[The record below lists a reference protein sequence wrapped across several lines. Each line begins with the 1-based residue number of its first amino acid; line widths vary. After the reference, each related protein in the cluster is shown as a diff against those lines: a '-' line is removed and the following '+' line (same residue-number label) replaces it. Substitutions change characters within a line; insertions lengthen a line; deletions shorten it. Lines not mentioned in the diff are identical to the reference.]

1 MNHIYNTYTP
11 LIEYNTTEEYR
22 SHVRT
27 IFKMDC
33 ESKRKEI
40 QEIYGQ
46 GSSEAMNP
54 TTNAIGDRRSPETF
68 GDLDKES
75 LDELLY
81 DENQMSMVMDQI
93 YQMTEQHPQFQEL
106 YRLAAAK
113 MLSEDLTI
121 GQAVICCYDY
131 FYLFHPCM
139 CTFIDCPI
147 IFDEYCPYFIQL
159 RDKLI
164 GK

>member
-1 MNHIYNTYTP
+1 MNHIYDTSTP

-22 SHVRT
+22 AHIRI
-27 IFKMDC
+27 IFGMDC

-40 QEIYGQ
+40 QETY
-46 GSSEAMNP
+46 M
-54 TTNAIGDRRSPETF
+54 
-68 GDLDKES
+68 DLDKES

-93 YQMTEQHPQFQEL
+93 YQMTEHHPQFQEL

-113 MLSEDLTI
+113 MLSEDLKI

>member
-1 MNHIYNTYTP
+1 MNQIYDTSTP

-22 SHVRT
+22 AHIRI

-33 ESKRKEI
+33 EPRRKEI
-40 QEIYGQ
+40 QEIY
-46 GSSEAMNP
+46 
-54 TTNAIGDRRSPETF
+54 

-81 DENQMSMVMDQI
+81 DENQMILVMDQI
-93 YQMTEQHPQFQEL
+93 YQMTEHHPQFQEL

-113 MLSEDLTI
+113 MLSEDRAI
-121 GQAVICCYDY
+121 GQAVICCYDF
-131 FYLFHPCM
+131 FYLFHTCL
-139 CTFIDCPI
+139 CTFIENPHM
-147 IFDEYCPYFIQL
+147 FHETCPYFVQL

>member
-1 MNHIYNTYTP
+1 MNLIYDTSTP

-22 SHVRT
+22 SHIRI

-33 ESKRKEI
+33 EYKRKEI
-40 QEIYGQ
+40 QETY
-46 GSSEAMNP
+46 M
-54 TTNAIGDRRSPETF
+54 
-68 GDLDKES
+68 DLDKES

-81 DENQMSMVMDQI
+81 DENQMSLVMDQI
-93 YQMTEQHPQFQEL
+93 YQMTEHHPQFQEL

-113 MLSEDLTI
+113 MLSEDMSI

-131 FYLFHPCM
+131 FYLFHPCL
-139 CTFIDCPI
+139 CTFIENPES
-147 IFDEYCPYFIQL
+147 FDEMCPYFLQL

>member
-1 MNHIYNTYTP
+1 MNYSTTNP

-22 SHVRT
+22 AHIRA
-27 IFKMDC
+27 IFGMDC
-33 ESKRKEI
+33 ETKRREI
-40 QEIYGQ
+40 L
-46 GSSEAMNP
+46 
-54 TTNAIGDRRSPETF
+54 ETYH
-68 GDLDKES
+68 DLDKES

-81 DENQMSMVMDQI
+81 DETQMILMMDQI
-93 YQMTEQHPQFQEL
+93 YQMTEHHPQFQEL

-113 MLSEDLTI
+113 MLSEDLSI

-131 FYLFHPCM
+131 FYMFHTCL
-139 CTFIDCPI
+139 CTFIENPES
-147 IFDEYCPYFIQL
+147 FNESCPYFLQL